1 MSELSGANKNLHN
14 HSKNLHNHSKNDVPF
29 GNLQTCSQSTASFH
43 INVRE
48 TDIKFVKAKKSKGFP
63 EFKT

>member
-1 MSELSGANKNLHN
+1 MSELSGAN
-14 HSKNLHNHSKNDVPF
+14 KNLHNHSKNDVPF

-48 TDIKFVKAKKSKGFP
+48 TDVKFVKAKISKGFP